1 VSRYALKRLLL
12 MVPTLL
18 GVAIIVFVLV
28 RLIPGD
34 PAEVMLG
41 AFVTEERA
49 AELRKD
55 LGLDKPILT
64 QFSIWLGRA
73 MTGDFGTS
81 IINQRPV
88 TTEIGA
94 RFPATLE
101 LTLISTLISVLV
113 GITLGIASAVRH
125 KTALDLIVTIASVIG
140 MSIPIFWL
148 ALMSLYLFGV
158 QWGVVPISGR
168 ASLDVSLQS
177 MTGMRILDSIIQGN
191 WYALRDAFKHM
202 ILPAVCLAVIPLAVI
217 SRVTKASILEVL
229 RQDYITTARGK
240 GVGRFK
246 LLWKHA
252 LRNALLPV
260 LTTIGVRFGS
270 QLAGAVLVE
279 VVFAW
284 PGVGRLV
291 FESIQFRDYPMLQG
305 CIMFIAVIFVFV
317 NFLTDMLYS
326 VVDPRI
332 RYS

>member
-1 VSRYALKRLLL
+1 MTRYVLKRLLL
-12 MVPTLL
+12 MIPTLL
-18 GVAIIVFVLV
+18 GVAIIVFLLV

-49 AELRKD
+49 IELRED
-55 LGLDKPILT
+55 LGLDKPLST
-64 QFSIWLGRA
+64 QFLVWLGRA
-73 MTGDFGTS
+73 IRGDFGTS

-88 TTEIGA
+88 ISEIGS

-101 LTLISTLISVLV
+101 LTIISTVISIVLGV
-113 GITLGIASAVRH
+113 TLGITSAIKH
-125 KTALDLIVTIASVIG
+125 KTFLDLIVTVASVIG

-148 ALMSLYLFGV
+148 SLMTLYLFGV
-158 QWGVVPISGR
+158 KLGLVPISGR
-168 ASLDVSLQS
+168 AGLDISLQAI
-177 MTGMRILDSIIQGN
+177 TGMRILDSIIQGN
-191 WYALRDAFKHM
+191 WHALNDALKHM
-202 ILPAVCLAVIPLAVI
+202 ILPAICLAVIPMAVI
-217 SRVTKASILEVL
+217 SRVTKASMLEVL

-240 GVGRFK
+240 GLDKYR

-260 LTTIGVRFGS
+260 ITTIGVRFGS

-291 FESIQFRDYPMLQG
+291 FDSIQFRDYPILQG
-305 CIMFIAVIFVFV
+305 CIIFIAMIFVFV
-317 NFLTDMLYS
+317 NFLTDMLYA
-326 VVDPRI
+326 VIDPRI

>member
-1 VSRYALKRLLL
+1 VSRYVLKRLLL

-55 LGLDKPILT
+55 LGLDKPLLT

-88 TTEIGA
+88 ITEIGA

-101 LTLISTLISVLV
+101 LTLISTFISVLV
-113 GITLGIASAVRH
+113 GVSLGIVSAVRH
-125 KTALDLIVTIASVIG
+125 KTGLDLLVTVASVIG

-168 ASLDVSLQS
+168 AGLDVSLQS
-177 MTGMRILDSIIQGN
+177 ITGMRILDSILQGN
-191 WYALRDAFKHM
+191 WYALRDAFKHT

-217 SRVTKASILEVL
+217 SRVTKASMLEVL

-252 LRNALLPV
+252 LRNASLPV

-305 CIMFIAVIFVFV
+305 CIMFIAVLFVFV
-317 NFLTDMLYS
+317 NFLTDMLYA